1 MSIGRWQET
10 STADGRKVGALALPQ
25 QDREQLTRVVATVN
39 SVRKLALPGVVP
51 IADLVGHS
59 GRAWLISGAPVG
71 PSVAELETRLTPG
84 TAATVL
90 SDTGQTL
97 IRLHQAGLAHG
108 ALDAST
114 VVVSPAGVALLSEVG
129 VAAAAA
135 GRQPTAAEDAAA
147 WADLAR
153 RIGGSDQTLQ
163 VVAAAAAAGLET
175 GLRVLAAHASALPG
189 FGDRTALAGLPKQ
202 PEPIAVPLDIPPPE
216 STTLLPGAA
225 TEAAM
230 QAAPQQPA
238 AQQTAPRQA
247 VPQQPAVSQPAVPQE
262 HLATQ
267 MARRTTEPP
276 VPQPTPVERSGDGV
290 LRFGQGPV
298 ATPATPSW
306 TPPPAAYRPP
316 KKSVFKRVSGLIGSL
331 FSVLLVL
338 GIVYVLLLRFL
349 PELGIPNPMGLF
361 SSTQITGVTVQKVAV
376 TTCNTQADVVGT
388 VVTNGEPGTF
398 AYEWVDSDGHRSGR
412 LDQSVRKGEGS
423 VQVHYYWG
431 FSGKGSHKGTATLN
445 ILSPVQLT
453 ANAEVTYSCK

>member
-1 MSIGRWQET
+1 VSIGRWQET

-39 SVRKLALPGVVP
+39 AVRKLALPGVVP
-51 IADLVGHS
+51 IADLVGHG
-59 GRAWLISGAPVG
+59 GRAWLIAGSPVG
-71 PSVAELETRLTPG
+71 PTVAELAARLTPG

-97 IRLHQAGLAHG
+97 MRLHAAGVAHG
-108 ALDAST
+108 AFDAST

-129 VAAAAA
+129 VAAATG
-135 GRQPTAAEDAAA
+135 GRTPTAEEDAAA
-147 WADLAR
+147 WAELAR
-153 RIGGSDQTLQ
+153 QIGGDDRTLQ

-189 FGDRTALAGLPKQ
+189 FGDRTALAALPKQ
-202 PEPIAVPLDIPPPE
+202 PAPITVPVDIPPAE

-225 TEAAM
+225 TEAAV
-230 QAAPQQPA
+230 QAAPIQA
-238 AQQTAPRQA
+238 APVQ
-247 VPQQPAVSQPAVPQE
+247 AVPQE

-267 MARRTTEPP
+267 MARRTTEPA
-276 VPQPTPVERSGDGV
+276 VAQPAPVERNQDGV

-306 TPPPAAYRPP
+306 TPPPPTAYGPP
-316 KKSVFKRVSGLIGSL
+316 KKSLFKRVTGIIGSL
-331 FSVLLVL
+331 LSLLLVL
-338 GIVYVLLLRFL
+338 AVVYVLLLRFL
-349 PELGIPNPMGLF
+349 PELGIPNPLGLF
-361 SSTQITGVTVQKVAV
+361 SATQPTGVTVQKVAV
-376 TTCNTQADVVGT
+376 TECNTQADVVGT

-412 LDQSVRKGEGS
+412 LNQSVRKGEGS

-445 ILSPVQLT
+445 ILSPVQLS
-453 ANAEVTYSCK
+453 ASAEVTYSCK